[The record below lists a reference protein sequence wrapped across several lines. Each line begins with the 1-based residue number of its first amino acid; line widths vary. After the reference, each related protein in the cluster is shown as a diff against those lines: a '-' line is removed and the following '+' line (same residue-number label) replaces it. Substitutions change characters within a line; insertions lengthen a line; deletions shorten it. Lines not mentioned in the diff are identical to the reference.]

1 MRMRK
6 SVCELHLLKG
16 ELIYTLQMDHSPQ
29 NMCNEPTVV
38 VKDAV
43 IIDIHTITDTT
54 IKRNIILNVTCSY
67 AYECLQLQQKSQ
79 KPASSVCSRKTRISQ
94 RINTRIY

>member
-54 IKRNIILNVTCSY
+54 IKPPTEVTETSKFSLFPKNKDI
-67 AYECLQLQQKSQ
+67 AED
-79 KPASSVCSRKTRISQ
+79 
-94 RINTRIY
+94 